1 MGTGKMAL
9 VLNVKKGQQ
18 VIINGAVIENVS
30 GKTISISVKNE
41 ASILRSTDILTPES
55 AVTPAGRV
63 YYALQC
69 VYLFPERRGEY
80 LRHFKDLVDSYVRA
94 APSSGPIVEAVCAYV
109 SGEQYYSALK
119 KAQELI
125 EHERKVLSDAHER
138 LSEELRRTA
147 PAGESEGDGG
157 VGVDPGGS
165 SDEDGP
171 GRK

>member
-1 MGTGKMAL
+1 MAL

-41 ASILRSTDILTPES
+41 ALILRSTDILTPES
-55 AVTPAGRV
+55 AVTPAGRI
-63 YYALQC
+63 YYVLQC
-69 VYLFPERRGEY
+69 VYLFPERRDEY
-80 LRHFKDLVDSYVRA
+80 LRHFKDLVGSYVRA
-94 APSSGPIVEAVCAYV
+94 APSSGPIVEAVCASVNEGQFYL
-109 SGEQYYSALK
+109 ALK

-138 LSEELRRTA
+138 LSEELRRTT
-147 PAGESEGDGG
+147 PAGKSEGDGSM
-157 VGVDPGGS
+157 GVDPGGS
-165 SDEDGP
+165 SDEGGS

>member
-1 MGTGKMAL
+1 MAL
-9 VLNVKKGQQ
+9 VINIKKGQQ

-30 GKTISISVKNE
+30 AKTISISIKNE

-55 AVTPAGRV
+55 AVTPAGRI

-94 APSSGPIVEAVCAYV
+94 APSSGPIVEAVCAFV
-109 SGEQYYSALK
+109 SEDQYYSALK

-147 PAGESEGDGG
+147 PAGKPEGDGG

-165 SDEDGP
+165 PDEDGP

>member
-1 MGTGKMAL
+1 MAL
-9 VLNVKKGQQ
+9 VINIKNGHQ

-69 VYLFPERRGEY
+69 VYLFPERRSEY
-80 LRHFKDLVDSYVRA
+80 LRHFKDLIASYVRA
-94 APSSGPIVEAVCAYV
+94 APSSAPIVEAVCE
-109 SGEQYYSALK
+109 SLNEEQYYSALK

-138 LSEELRRTA
+138 LGEELRRTA

-157 VGVDPGGS
+157 VGVDPGGPQ
-165 SDEDGP
+165 DEGGP

>member
-1 MGTGKMAL
+1 MAL

-30 GKTISISVKNE
+30 GRTISISIKNE

-55 AVTPAGRV
+55 AVTPAGRI

-69 VYLFPERRGEY
+69 VYLFPGRRGEY
-80 LRHFKDLVDSYVRA
+80 LRHFKDLVGSYVRA
-94 APSSGPIVEAVCAYV
+94 APSSGPLVEAIYAFVN
-109 SGEQYYSALK
+109 EDQYYGALK

-125 EHERKVLSDAHER
+125 DHERKVLSHAHER
-138 LSEELRRTA
+138 LSEELCRA
-147 PAGESEGDGG
+147 A
-157 VGVDPGGS
+157 PGGEPEGNGS
-165 SDEDGP
+165 MGADSGGSPDEGGK

>member
-1 MGTGKMAL
+1 MAL
-9 VLNVKKGQQ
+9 VINIKKGHQI
-18 VIINGAVIENVS
+18 IINGAVVENV
-30 GKTISISVKNE
+30 GAKIISISIKNE
-41 ASILRSTDILTPES
+41 ATILRAADILTPES

-69 VYLFPERRGEY
+69 VYLFPERRDEY
-80 LRHFKDLVDSYVRA
+80 LRHFKDLVGSYVRA
-94 APSSGPIVEAVCAYV
+94 APSSGPIVEAVCAHV
-109 SGEQYYSALK
+109 NQDQYYLALK

-147 PAGESEGDGG
+147 PDGKSEGNGS
-157 VGVDPGGS
+157 VGVDPGRP
-165 SDEDGP
+165 SDEGGS

>member
-1 MGTGKMAL
+1 MAL
-9 VLNVKKGQQ
+9 VINIKKGQQ
-18 VIINGAVIENVS
+18 VIINGAVVENAS
-30 GKTISISVKNE
+30 SKTITVSIKNE
-41 ASILRSTDILTPES
+41 AAILRSSDILTPES
-55 AVTPAGRV
+55 AATPAGRI

-69 VYLFPERRGEY
+69 VYLFPERRGEH

-94 APSSGPIVEAVCAYV
+94 APSSGPIVEAVCALV
-109 SGEQYYSALK
+109 SEDQYYSALK

-138 LSEELRRTA
+138 LSEELRRTT

-157 VGVDPGGS
+157 MGVDPGGS
-165 SDEDGP
+165 PDEDGP